1 MKQQTRREG
10 DPMASFTA
18 TIHIARPPETVFA
31 FLMRCENNLRWQA
44 GVERAWQDTPG
55 GIGVGTRVGEVRRF
69 LGRRVTSVFEIVA
82 YEPPL
87 RCTTR
92 AVRAPVPFEAT
103 YAIDDADGASIVT
116 ASGAIPD
123 RSLPRIAA
131 RAACAVAQQEIEGDL
146 RRLREVLE
154 GEPLAVTIPE
164 RPFATTEAS

>member
-1 MKQQTRREG
+1 M
-10 DPMASFTA
+10 PCFSA
-18 TIHIARPPETVFA
+18 TIHIDRPPDAVFA

-55 GIGVGTRVGEVRRF
+55 GIGIGTRLGEVRRF
-69 LGRRVTSVFEIVA
+69 LGRRVMSVFEIID
-82 YEPPL
+82 YDPPV

-103 YAIDDADGASIVT
+103 YAITEVEGGSLVT
-116 ASGAIPD
+116 ASGSIPD

-146 RRLREVLE
+146 RRLRDVLE
-154 GEPLAVTIPE
+154 DLPSAVTIPE
-164 RPFATTEAS
+164 RRFATTEAS